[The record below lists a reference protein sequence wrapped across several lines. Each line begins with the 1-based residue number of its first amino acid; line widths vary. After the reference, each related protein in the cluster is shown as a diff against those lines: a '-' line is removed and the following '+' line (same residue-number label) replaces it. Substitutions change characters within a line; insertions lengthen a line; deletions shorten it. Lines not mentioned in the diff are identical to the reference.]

1 MKTNRTL
8 KITAV
13 TFALALT
20 SSIAGAESK
29 KHEEKFCSSLSS
41 LSQDLTKLKE
51 MGPESTVGELKTSLK
66 QAKKHSEEVGKQARK
81 MKSPEAKQFTEA
93 ANQLTSRSNISDD
106 MTIQQAKSQI
116 QDDVQNLEQ
125 HAQTLAEQSG
135 CPGAMPQ
142 RGTSGAQRG
151 AGGTQQEQGG
161 SMPQESQPS
170 R

>member
-1 MKTNRTL
+1 MKTNRTF

-20 SSIAGAESK
+20 SSIAGAQPK
-29 KHEEKFCSSLSS
+29 KHEEKFCSSLTS
-41 LSQDLTKLKE
+41 LNQDLTKLKE
-51 MGPESTVGELKTSLK
+51 MGPSSTVGELKASLRS
-66 QAKKHSEEVGKQARK
+66 AKKHSEEVGKEARK

-125 HAQTLAEQSG
+125 HAQALAQESG

-142 RGTSGAQRG
+142 RG
-151 AGGTQQEQGG
+151 AGGTQREPGG
-161 SMPQESQPS
+161 ATPQPQTPPTK
-170 R
+170 